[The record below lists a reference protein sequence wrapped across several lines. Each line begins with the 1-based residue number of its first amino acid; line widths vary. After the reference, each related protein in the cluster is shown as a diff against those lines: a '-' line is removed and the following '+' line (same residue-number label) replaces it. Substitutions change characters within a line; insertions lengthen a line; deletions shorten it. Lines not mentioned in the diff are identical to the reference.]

1 MIHGKNIIHTIGH
14 IMYIILYCSL
24 IIVCFFYSQAY
35 LKPFLYL
42 GLVILVL
49 GITFV
54 IWTSLSRR
62 KGCIL
67 AEKSISKENL
77 VKSGPY
83 AFVRHPEFLG
93 HILIVSGLV
102 LISQLW
108 ISLFVGVILI
118 VLLYIAMLDEEK
130 KNIEKFG
137 AAYEDYM
144 KKVPRINLLAGII
157 RQMRCKKKKVRHKW

>member
-1 MIHGKNIIHTIGH
+1 MLHGKSIIHTIGH
-14 IMYIILYCSL
+14 IMYVILYCSL

-42 GLVILVL
+42 GWIVLVL
-49 GITFV
+49 GIIFV
-54 IWTSLSRR
+54 IWASLSRR
-62 KGCIL
+62 KGRIL
-67 AEKSISKENL
+67 VEKSIGKENL
-77 VKSGPY
+77 VESGPY

-102 LISQLW
+102 LISQHW
-108 ISLFVGVILI
+108 ISLLI
-118 VLLYIAMLDEEK
+118 SVMLIILLYIAMLDEEK

-137 AAYEDYM
+137 VVYEDYM

-157 RQMRCKKKKVRHKW
+157 RQIRCKKEENTM